1 MVYEL
6 GNRDLK
12 ELKKTGSRYIATK
25 RQSKDRNLG
34 VYVFITHDLN
44 HSAGEKWEEWKKANI
59 LRTFYHVAAIVLVHL
74 CVLLLILV
82 SQKL

>member
-1 MVYEL
+1 M
-6 GNRDLK
+6 
-12 ELKKTGSRYIATK
+12 ATK
-25 RQSKDRNLG
+25 RQSKDWNLG

-82 SQKL
+82 SQKLWGRHNSLHTIDKEPEAQIS